1 MSCSKF
7 QLSARMKRKNLSL
20 NEKMKVIDYANK
32 NPKTGCR
39 MIAEHF
45 SIGETCVSNILR
57 NVKTLQKDYEFFEA
71 NYKKFGHG
79 QYHLIN
85 ETLIAWYKKCASA
98 SVFPDG
104 PMLKEEAMLIKERLN
119 KDELAT
125 FTASN
130 GLSEKFKQ
138 THGLRETRFTG
149 EPDDH
154 DHAIM
159 D

>member
-1 MSCSKF
+1 M
-7 QLSARMKRKNLSL
+7 
-20 NEKMKVIDYANK
+20 
-32 NPKTGCR
+32 
-39 MIAEHF
+39 
-45 SIGETCVSNILR
+45 
-57 NVKTLQKDYEFFEA
+57 
-71 NYKKFGHG
+71 
-79 QYHLIN
+79 
-85 ETLIAWYKKCASA
+85 
-98 SVFPDG
+98 FPDG

-130 GLSEKFKQ
+130 GWSEKFKQ